1 MKYTKKE
8 SSGKGKQM
16 QRRVF
21 WNEPDDIVMSC
32 TQEEAIE
39 RQKAA
44 ALSKGYVYVSDEE
57 ALEDFMVVH
66 WAWTQWVS
74 WAENK
79 GET

>member
-1 MKYTKKE
+1 
-8 SSGKGKQM
+8 M
-16 QRRVF
+16 QRRIF
-21 WNEPDDIVMSC
+21 WNEPDAIVMSC

-44 ALSKGYVYVSDEE
+44 ALSKGYVYTSDEK
-57 ALEDFMVVH
+57 ALEDFMTVH